1 MPPVPWRVRTTNH
14 PGSSLDEIEQEP
26 NWETEHQHEHR
37 VGYKNRYNRQ
47 PGVTHEH
54 DEQDDTETARAGY
67 DEIARREEEGDLV
80 NFRDIIL
87 NEKDLHLRHPENR
100 SLGDSFCNVPKTVS
114 KIMRSGRQT
123 YRSRRKKRKPK
134 EMWRLKKIP
143 NTKTI

>member
-37 VGYKNRYNRQ
+37 VGYKNRNNRH

-54 DEQDDTETARAGY
+54 DDQDDTQTARAGY

-100 SLGDSFCNVPKTVS
+100 SLGWRFVLQCTEDGVKNNEKWPANIQKQ
-114 KIMRSGRQT
+114 KKEKEA
-123 YRSRRKKRKPK
+123 KKRCGD
-134 EMWRLKKIP
+134 
-143 NTKTI
+143 